1 MLALLSPAKKL
12 DFDPAPDGVPRT
24 RPRLIAQAEQLLVTA
39 RAQSPDDLARL
50 MSLSPA
56 LAELNFERFQGFST
70 SRRAT
75 RGRKQAALAF
85 AGDVYQGLRAASM
98 TAKALEFA
106 QDHLRILSGL
116 YGLLRPL
123 DLIQPYRLE
132 MGTRLANPRGPD
144 LYAFWGD
151 RIREALARD
160 LRGHQRSVI
169 VNLASQEYARAARL
183 PELSVRVVTPQFK
196 ERRGGKTVVISF
208 SAKRARGTMAR
219 FIVDRRIDRPEGLL
233 RFDQDGYALD
243 EGLSDDDTWVFVRD
257 PPSSAA

>member
-12 DFDPAPDGVPRT
+12 DFDPAPAGIPRT
-24 RPRLIAQAEQLLVTA
+24 RPALIDQTEQLMAVA
-39 RAQSPDDLARL
+39 RRQSPGDLQRL
-50 MSLSPA
+50 MSLSEA
-56 LAELNFERFQGFST
+56 LAELNFDRFQTFSD

-75 RGRKQAALAF
+75 KGRKQAALAF
-85 AGDVYQGLRAASM
+85 AGDVYVGLAAP
-98 TAKALEFA
+98 TLPPKGLEFA

-132 MGTRLANPRGPD
+132 MGTALANDRGSD

-151 RIREALARD
+151 RIRKALATE
-160 LRGHQRSVI
+160 LRRHERPVV

-183 PELSVRVVTPQFK
+183 PDLGLRVVTPLFK
-196 ERRGGKTVVISF
+196 ERRGGKLKVISF

-219 FIVDRRIDRPEGLL
+219 FIVDRRIDRPQGLR
-233 RFDQDGYALD
+233 RFDQDGYAFD
-243 EGLSDDDTWVFVRD
+243 AGLSDDDTWVFVRD
-257 PPSSAA
+257 QPR